1 MYLEELLRHYIQT
14 KLAILELIV
23 NKIADKYPELKED
36 IEIKRNRIEIN
47 SDLCSCY
54 VDIEEG
60 GFKIVIDG
68 KTPYSYQDVNTILE
82 EIGDEIDNNK

>member
-1 MYLEELLRHYIQT
+1 MYLEELLRHYSQT

-47 SDLCSCY
+47 SDLCNCY

-68 KTPYSYQDVNTILE
+68 NTPYSYQDVGTILE

>member
-1 MYLEELLRHYIQT
+1 MYLEELLRHYSQT

-47 SDLCSCY
+47 SDLCSC
-54 VDIEEG
+54 
-60 GFKIVIDG
+60 
-68 KTPYSYQDVNTILE
+68 
-82 EIGDEIDNNK
+82 